1 MPAIEPDEDEFGID
15 DSNLAAV
22 SQVEAGI
29 RDFVRNDI
37 AYLRRAAPSLAPE
50 TQQQQQQQNLSAE
63 QAVATVSSLIQRVAG
78 VSLNEIENLIQ
89 ELESLRDVLHTEGQ
103 RVQREIAG
111 YAQLSE
117 AALKSTR
124 LISESVAQWKRAAE
138 GIRES

>member
-1 MPAIEPDEDEFGID
+1 MPAIKSNDDDTQIEDN
-15 DSNLAAV
+15 NLAAV
-22 SQVEAGI
+22 SQVEEGI

-50 TQQQQQQQNLSAE
+50 PQPTQQQTLSAE

-117 AALKSTR
+117 AAIKSTR
-124 LISESVAQWKRAAE
+124 MISENVAQWKRAAE

>member
-1 MPAIEPDEDEFGID
+1 MAAIKSNEDDTQIE

-22 SQVEAGI
+22 SQVEEGI

-50 TQQQQQQQNLSAE
+50 PQQADVSAE
-63 QAVATVSSLIQRVAG
+63 QTVATVSSLIQRVAG
-78 VSLNEIENLIQ
+78 ISLSEIENLVQ

-111 YAQLSE
+111 YAQLSQ
-117 AALKSTR
+117 AAIKSTR
-124 LISESVAQWKRAAE
+124 MISENVAQWKRAAE
-138 GIRES
+138 GIREV